1 MVVPHVVLSWVT
13 TAQGGAERSVIEL
26 ARSLARLVPT
36 VEVVW
41 WRRGGP
47 SAGDAAPASVT
58 EVTDWNAYCQAFSS
72 ACAPVHGRQVVVISS
87 HRTVAADVTLAPH
100 ARIVPVVRHVVNA
113 DQVLRVID
121 PRDGSMVERTIGGF
135 PWGLLAKV
143 PTWVGISY
151 ASSASVR
158 QHAPHARNVVTIKN
172 GVSIPAVV
180 PEGARPRTGR
190 LLLAAVAR
198 TVPWKRVDRLVQ
210 MVADPRLRTATRLD
224 VFGEPASH
232 QSELEDLVRRLDA
245 PVRFLGHVD
254 DLPHQLAGYDLLV
267 TAAVQEGFG
276 RGVIDAAG
284 AAVPALVPTVGASPE
299 LVVDGL
305 TGRVY
310 DPDDPR
316 ALVEA
321 VIDAVLHRETLS
333 RMGRSARALAEAW
346 YSPGRCAAQYLEVLL
361 ERQPDALVAS

>member
-1 MVVPHVVLSWVT
+1 M
-13 TAQGGAERSVIEL
+13 IEL

-41 WRRGGP
+41 WRNGGP
-47 SAGDAAPASVT
+47 PAGDAASAGVT
-58 EVTDWNAYCQAFSS
+58 EVTNWNAYRQVFSR
-72 ACAPVHGRQVVVISS
+72 ACAPLDGRQVVVISS
-87 HRTVAADVTLAPH
+87 HRTAAADVTLAPH

-113 DQVLRVID
+113 DQALRVID
-121 PRDGSMVERTIGGF
+121 PCDGSMVERTIGAF
-135 PWGLLAKV
+135 PWDLLAKV
-143 PTWVGISY
+143 PTWVGISH
-151 ASSASVR
+151 ASSASIR
-158 QHAPHARNVVTIKN
+158 QHAPRAQHVVTIKN
-172 GVSIPAVV
+172 GVSIPAAV
-180 PEGARPRTGR
+180 PDRPRLRTGR

-224 VFGEPASH
+224 VFGEPASQ

-254 DLPHQLAGYDLLV
+254 DLPDQLAGYDLLV

-276 RGVIDAAG
+276 RAVIDAAG
-284 AAVPALVPTVGASPE
+284 AAVPALVPTAGASPE
-299 LVVDGL
+299 LVIDGL

-310 DPDDPR
+310 DPEDPH
-316 ALVEA
+316 ALVDA

-333 RMGRSARALAEAW
+333 RMGRSARALAEAG

-361 ERQPDALVAS
+361 DRQLDALVAS